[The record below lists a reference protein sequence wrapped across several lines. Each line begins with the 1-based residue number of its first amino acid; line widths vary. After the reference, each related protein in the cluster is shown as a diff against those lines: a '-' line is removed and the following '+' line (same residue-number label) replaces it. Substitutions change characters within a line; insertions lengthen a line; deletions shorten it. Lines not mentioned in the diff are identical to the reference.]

1 MQSIIIK
8 KCYVSLITQTE
19 AQKSLPATGQKQWE
33 STLLTLFDQQWNMV
47 PSHEKHRKQTEL

>member
-1 MQSIIIK
+1 MVTLMWQLGSKCYQTQVFVSKK

-33 STLLTLFDQQWNMV
+33 STLLTLFDQQ
-47 PSHEKHRKQTEL
+47 